1 MKQIQLLSACY
12 SIFFTADSPAQHIVA
27 SKQHKILCF
36 QWSSYDLL
44 AGRYKKRLF
53 CNKTEYNPSRVG
65 HNDARQL
72 DNSIAVGD

>member
-1 MKQIQLLSACY
+1 MKQIQLLSTCCY
-12 SIFFTADSPAQHIVA
+12 AFIAEDSPAHHIVA

-44 AGRYKKRLF
+44 AGRSKKRLF
-53 CNKTEYNPSRVG
+53 CNKTAYEPSRVG
-65 HNDARQL
+65 RDNARQL